1 MSFHGID
8 FMGKHHG
15 FSGTRFYKIHTNMVQ
30 RCTNRNLPQFKDY
43 GGRGISVCSGWIN
56 VRNFIE
62 WALASGYR
70 EDLTL
75 ERVNTNDGY
84 YPENCRRATR
94 KDQARNRRNSKIICG
109 KTLSEWAEISGV
121 NYKTLFANVKRGMLL
136 KDTIEKSQ
144 QNRRHRRTKEEL
156 MWRKNNCCCAA
167 GVPL

>member
-1 MSFHGID
+1 MTVIIQ
-8 FMGKHHG
+8 
-15 FSGTRFYKIHTNMVQ
+15 KIV
-30 RCTNRNLPQFKDY
+30 
-43 GGRGISVCSGWIN
+43 GGQ
-56 VRNFIE
+56 
-62 WALASGYR
+62 
-70 EDLTL
+70 L
-75 ERVNTNDGY
+75 ERIRLGTGVT
-84 YPENCRRATR
+84 
-94 KDQARNRRNSKIICG
+94 G